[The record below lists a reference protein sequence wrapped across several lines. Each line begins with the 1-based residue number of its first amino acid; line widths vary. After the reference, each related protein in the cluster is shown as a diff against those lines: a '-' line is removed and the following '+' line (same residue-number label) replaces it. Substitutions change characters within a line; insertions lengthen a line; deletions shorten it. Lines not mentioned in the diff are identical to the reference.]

1 MTQRIVMLIIFLGM
15 LFSGNVLA
23 QEDVTSGL
31 PGGIAYIGTDGN
43 VYTVEFANNRLT
55 MLTQDGTID
64 QPYTLPT
71 WSSDN
76 RLAYFRLSVE
86 NGFPTTGVYISN
98 DGLQNG
104 DLVYTGTDEIVNYAY
119 WSPMDCGTG
128 EKCRDLA
135 VLLSTPAQG
144 GLSIQMIRD
153 SLSGVSHELVG
164 NGSPFYYSWSPD
176 GKQMLWQ
183 RNQQQLDIYHVA
195 GDVQIDTLS
204 QLPGAFQSPG
214 WSPVDDRWLVGL
226 RSAADN
232 TTTDLAV
239 VTPNTTQVI
248 ASRLAGPIAFTWS
261 PNGNYIAY
269 KDRFGPLLV
278 VDAVTGRVVVQSE
291 VAGVFAFF
299 WSPDSKHIAYLT
311 LAAPSNSLTAQAG
324 GVAAAPALLQQT
336 SPDLAWS
343 VLDIEG
349 GVVRRYGAF
358 SPTREMWYLIAFF
371 DQFAQS
377 HHVWSPDSRF
387 IVYSEQRGVDSLV
400 NVIDVTQESV
410 VPFAIASGVIGIW
423 SFNEFISAGA

>member
-1 MTQRIVMLIIFLGM
+1 MIRRIIMLIIFLGM
-15 LFSGNVLA
+15 SFSGNILA
-23 QEDVTSGL
+23 QEETVSGL
-31 PGGIAYIGTDGN
+31 PGSIAYIGTDGN
-43 VYTVEFANNRLT
+43 VYTVEFADNKLS
-55 MLTQDGTID
+55 MLTQDGTVD
-64 QPYTLPT
+64 QPYIWPT

-76 RLAYFRLSVE
+76 RLAYFRLFVD

-98 DGLQNG
+98 DGLQSG

-119 WSPMDCGTG
+119 WSPMNCDTG
-128 EKCRDLA
+128 AKCRDLA
-135 VLLSTPAQG
+135 VLLSTPSQD

-153 SLSGVSHELVG
+153 TLGGVSHELVG
-164 NGSPFYYSWSPD
+164 SGSPFYYSWSPD
-176 GKQMLWQ
+176 GTQMLWQ
-183 RNQQQLDIYHVA
+183 RNQQQLDIYHVD
-195 GDVQIDTLS
+195 GDVKIDTFS
-204 QLPGAFQSPG
+204 QPPGAFQSPG

-226 RSAADN
+226 RGSADN
-232 TTTDLAV
+232 TATDLAV
-239 VTPNTTQVI
+239 VTPNTTQII
-248 ASRLAGPIAFTWS
+248 ASRLAGPIAFAWS

-269 KDRFGPLLV
+269 KDQFGPLLV
-278 VDAVTGRVVVQSE
+278 VDAVTGQVVVQSG

-324 GVAAAPALLQQT
+324 GLAAAPALLQQA

-343 VLDIEG
+343 VLDIERG
-349 GVVRRYGAF
+349 AVRRYGAF

-377 HHVWSPDSRF
+377 HRIWSPDSRF
-387 IVYSEQRGVDSLV
+387 IVYGEQRGADSLV